1 METPPDGSQVSPL
14 AGYDAGGHAL
24 AAIEPLEGDGAV
36 LRSSLRAVKHGLA
49 TPDHAPAIERAYSY
63 DWADFAAFCGRHGL
77 TPLPASPQTLALY
90 LKALET
96 QRSLSGV
103 SIHSKGTAQGR
114 AACADLSLARRC
126 GSQLLSLF
134 YEPGQRLD
142 RRGFHLRGSS
152 LY

>member
-1 METPPDGSQVSPL
+1 VETPPDGSQVSPL

-36 LRSSLRAVKHGLA
+36 LAELAQPLSTISPRRTTRRPPSAYAHDGPTLRRSAAA
-49 TPDHAPAIERAYSY
+49 T
-63 DWADFAAFCGRHGL
+63 
-77 TPLPASPQTLALY
+77 ASRLSRRPRKTLALY

-134 YEPGQRLD
+134 YEPGQHLD